1 MRVDV
6 LIVCSDGN
14 RGDGCVSPGVF
25 EQSNVDLRV
34 LVAGHS
40 ARCPATHA
48 PENVS
53 LETVPAAEST
63 AASLNR
69 LLDRS
74 DADVV
79 VVPTADALLL
89 PGALDAIVTRLV
101 AAPDVGVVAAPGFR
115 LGPDGS
121 ASRERVHGATSAH
134 RRRLDRYAPLT
145 YLSAFG
151 ECVFGLYVFRR
162 NALRAV
168 AGFDARAENGVR
180 SDAALRVAAGHAAE
194 IHPELACALRSRPL
208 AARLAGEAG
217 LARWHSARR
226 GKAGVRALADAVSQS
241 LGADDLA
248 DELAARF
255 RNVRGWIGWRIIV
268 PLTERTYAFVLRN
281 FASWPIGARPP
292 VGRRGRERRIA
303 YYLWRYPVASETFI
317 RRELAAIKR
326 AGIDVRVIADG
337 AHYGETVHNEDDQAV
352 PVRYLLPV
360 APQLVRSNVVGFLT
374 RKPLTTLNLLVYV
387 VCRTYGSTK
396 SLHEDVHVF
405 SKAVRLAAVLREE
418 RIAHVHAPWGD
429 TNAFIAMVAS
439 RLAGIPFSLQLRAH
453 DIHRRTSAY
462 LLDEKV
468 RNAEFAVTNTR
479 YNRDYLAAMLP
490 ETESAKVR
498 QIYNGLDIR
507 TFVANGLRV
516 KASEPVRILS
526 VARLI
531 EPKGLVYLLE
541 ACDRLRARGYRFRC
555 VIIGGPERPLYV
567 NDYLEIRR
575 THERLALDG
584 CVDLLG
590 ALPFAAVRAQYA
602 RADLFALPC
611 VRGRDGSKDIIP
623 NAILEAM
630 AAGLPVVA
638 TRLTAIPELV
648 DDGVT
653 GLLVEPRDIDAL
665 AGAMARLIDDAALRA
680 EMGRNGRTRA
690 ERLFDI
696 EHNVRSYVEMFE
708 QP

>member
-1 MRVDV
+1 
-6 LIVCSDGN
+6 
-14 RGDGCVSPGVF
+14 
-25 EQSNVDLRV
+25 
-34 LVAGHS
+34 
-40 ARCPATHA
+40 
-48 PENVS
+48 
-53 LETVPAAEST
+53 
-63 AASLNR
+63 
-69 LLDRS
+69 
-74 DADVV
+74 
-79 VVPTADALLL
+79 
-89 PGALDAIVTRLV
+89 
-101 AAPDVGVVAAPGFR
+101 
-115 LGPDGS
+115 
-121 ASRERVHGATSAH
+121 
-134 RRRLDRYAPLT
+134 
-145 YLSAFG
+145 
-151 ECVFGLYVFRR
+151 
-162 NALRAV
+162 
-168 AGFDARAENGVR
+168 
-180 SDAALRVAAGHAAE
+180 
-194 IHPELACALRSRPL
+194 
-208 AARLAGEAG
+208 
-217 LARWHSARR
+217 
-226 GKAGVRALADAVSQS
+226 
-241 LGADDLA
+241 
-248 DELAARF
+248 
-255 RNVRGWIGWRIIV
+255 
-268 PLTERTYAFVLRN
+268 
-281 FASWPIGARPP
+281 
-292 VGRRGRERRIA
+292 
-303 YYLWRYPVASETFI
+303 
-317 RRELAAIKR
+317 
-326 AGIDVRVIADG
+326 
-337 AHYGETVHNEDDQAV
+337 
-352 PVRYLLPV
+352 
-360 APQLVRSNVVGFLT
+360 
-374 RKPLTTLNLLVYV
+374 
-387 VCRTYGSTK
+387 
-396 SLHEDVHVF
+396 
-405 SKAVRLAAVLREE
+405 
-418 RIAHVHAPWGD
+418 
-429 TNAFIAMVAS
+429 
-439 RLAGIPFSLQLRAH
+439 
-453 DIHRRTSAY
+453 
-462 LLDEKV
+462 
-468 RNAEFAVTNTR
+468 
-479 YNRDYLAAMLP
+479 MLP